1 MTFVEFEHRVLP
13 RIIAPIL
20 GALLILGAF
29 GRTNVQAAE
38 KNTFVIN
45 DSEGYGIMDCLT
57 NGTACGRVVAD
68 AWCESHGM
76 GPSLAFGRSE
86 DITGST
92 RSATGHVDAVATQVK
107 AGSVI
112 VTCDN

>member
-57 NGTACGRVVAD
+57 NGTAC
-68 AWCESHGM
+68 
-76 GPSLAFGRSE
+76 
-86 DITGST
+86 
-92 RSATGHVDAVATQVK
+92 
-107 AGSVI
+107 
-112 VTCDN
+112 DN